1 MTNKILES
9 KILKELQK
17 REITKLEELKNV
29 FKSNTEEE
37 ILNAIN
43 ILRNNNLV
51 IKVNKYLGEDMK
63 FSINYTEFN
72 KMKIEES
79 RYSYKTLIKTTI
91 ITVLIT
97 TVINQFVNLLILN
110 ISK

>member
-1 MTNKILES
+1 
-9 KILKELQK
+9 
-17 REITKLEELKNV
+17 
-29 FKSNTEEE
+29 
-37 ILNAIN
+37 
-43 ILRNNNLV
+43 
-51 IKVNKYLGEDMK
+51 MK

-72 KMKIEES
+72 KKKIEES